1 MIRQI
6 SLASKMA
13 VFRPRKVRVWS
24 SPVPIATGPSLLE
37 EALAGTCGLAAG
49 VLQVR
54 LRKSPSTRQEVA
66 MIRAKDIMA
75 QIPSILSSNKA

>member
-1 MIRQI
+1 
-6 SLASKMA
+6 
-13 VFRPRKVRVWS
+13 
-24 SPVPIATGPSLLE
+24 
-37 EALAGTCGLAAG
+37 LAGTCGLAAG